1 MLPTLMSVI
10 ICLGSRVTCVQAWD
24 FAPALVVGSGGGGG
38 GDAANGYEGC
48 GGGGSGG
55 RARSH
60 CRFVLPFPHFIP
72 DSRIHSVPRVLR
84 RQCDRT
90 LGSIWLKGATM
101 VVAGTVS
108 AVGGA
113 GGVDAMGG
121 VVNNDGGAGGDG
133 RIKVEV
139 AGTGGGL
146 AVLGTAVLTPAPGS
160 LPGLKPWVAGGTL
173 NPTRDFVLS
182 DALSL
187 NTDGYTTF
195 SFVNLNVRHPRRW
208 ST

>member
-60 CRFVLPFPHFIP
+60 CRFVLPFAHFIP

-90 LGSIWLKGATM
+90 LGFATL
-101 VVAGTVS
+101 GE
-108 AVGGA
+108 
-113 GGVDAMGG
+113 
-121 VVNNDGGAGGDG
+121 DGHCADLM
-133 RIKVEV
+133 RQ
-139 AGTGGGL
+139 
-146 AVLGTAVLTPAPGS
+146 
-160 LPGLKPWVAGGTL
+160 
-173 NPTRDFVLS
+173 
-182 DALSL
+182 
-187 NTDGYTTF
+187 
-195 SFVNLNVRHPRRW
+195 VRPPDMI
-208 ST
+208 